1 MPLKKEDKIKQIKK
15 WYRGG
20 KIKKLGGGCFSVPS
34 EAFGLG
40 ITPRLVSE
48 VLKITV

>member
-1 MPLKKEDKIKQIKK
+1 MKKEDKIKQIKK
-15 WYRGG
+15 WYREG
-20 KIKKLGGGCFSVPS
+20 KIKKLGGGCFSVSS